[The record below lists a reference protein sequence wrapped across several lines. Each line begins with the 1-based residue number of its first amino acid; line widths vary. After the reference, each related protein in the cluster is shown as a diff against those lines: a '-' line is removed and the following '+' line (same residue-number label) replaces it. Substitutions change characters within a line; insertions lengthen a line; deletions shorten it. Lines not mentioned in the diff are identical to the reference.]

1 MIEMN
6 TLAVSFLALKENA
19 VHETVF
25 MDFTYIE
32 KKLANNLDF

>member
-6 TLAVSFLALKENA
+6 TLAVSFLALKENTG
-19 VHETVF
+19 HETVF

-32 KKLANNLDF
+32 KKRANNLDF